1 MMDYCVFGLTKVAK
15 EQGEWAA
22 KTAIQILH
30 GRAPAS
36 IPYTRNR
43 QTHAYL
49 NRDLANRVGFD
60 IKEPP
65 AGKFTVIN
73 P

>member
-1 MMDYCVFGLTKVAK
+1 MMDNCVFGLTKIAK

-22 KTAIQILH
+22 ETAIQILN
-30 GRAPAS
+30 GTDPAI

-43 QTHAYL
+43 QTHSYL
-49 NRDLANRVGFD
+49 NRDLANRMGFEL
-60 IKEPP
+60 KEPP
-65 AGKFTVIN
+65 AGPFTVIN